1 MFSSGQSSEVLR
13 GVDRL
18 HALLLSKDS
27 KEEKEAEVLLWS
39 ALGSPHPST
48 AQALACLVV
57 ALVEEGK
64 LVLPH
69 TISRLLASLSHGL
82 PYTGIVAALGS
93 LLQLQAGTAESFTS
107 PYAIS
112 ARQHPFISVLRSTP
126 AAWALVLDQCEAI
139 LMKPNGLAVLRP
151 FLLYLYCDP
160 AHHDHLGAIR
170 SCLLDRLIQMGRK
183 DETSLAFLNSLLPWQ
198 RLNVSASLPETSRL
212 IRRVVELCLNANV
225 SQAQT
230 DSSSILP
237 NHLLLLAALTLA
249 EVQQGLSPVAT
260 LSLLEQA
267 LDKSEASN
275 WDGVLLLLN
284 KALAACPL
292 PHQAA
297 ILDLCLRLLQD
308 RRVSHLPTAALVAT
322 CLQDLALPS
331 PLQPAITATKAEL
344 VRLFYKMERSVPAD
358 MVEVKTPFQRDVSE
372 VLETAN
378 LMRKLET
385 PGGVEN
391 WLSATSSQ
399 ALSSLKHMFP
409 LLAALFLTREEP
421 GEAVLSLQLLLKS
434 VKQEPSLAPSLLTLI
449 THRLGRNPAPRLTL
463 ALLHALP
470 SMASDKGCI
479 ALIMKLVSSL
489 SSRPSVAPLRL
500 SLLVRL
506 WKVETRCFPLLQV
519 CLFNHFAI
527 NLASQ
532 AALAQKNVS
541 GTEWQVAQAVAVR
554 EVVTSH
560 ATQYGS
566 DLLPLLSDLINQA
579 EGEEGATA
587 ASLALEGIAV
597 LCKEGVIDMR
607 TTVKVTNKTV

>member
-1 MFSSGQSSEVLR
+1 MEELQRVFSSGQSNEVLR

-57 ALVEEGK
+57 TLVEEGK

-93 LLQLQAGTAESFTS
+93 LLQLQAVTAEAFTS

-139 LMKPNGLAVLRP
+139 LMRPNGLAVLRP
-151 FLLYLYCDP
+151 FLLYLYCEP

-170 SCLLDRLIQMGRK
+170 SCLLDRLIQLGRK
-183 DETSLAFLNSLLPWQ
+183 DKTTFAFLNSLLSWQ
-198 RLNVSASLPETSRL
+198 RLNLSASLPEASRL
-212 IRRVVELCLNANV
+212 IHRVVELCLDDDV
-225 SQAQT
+225 TQAQV
-230 DSSSILP
+230 DYSSILP
-237 NHLLLLAALTLA
+237 CHHLLLAALSLA

-260 LSLLEQA
+260 LGLLEQS
-267 LDKSEASN
+267 LGKSEASN

-284 KALAACPL
+284 KALTACPL

-297 ILDLCLRLLQD
+297 ILDLCLILLQTG
-308 RRVSHLPTAALVAT
+308 RVSHLPTAALVAT

-331 PLQPAITATKAEL
+331 PLHPAATATKAEL
-344 VRLFYKMERSVPAD
+344 VRIFYKMGSRVPAD
-358 MVEVKTPFQRDVSE
+358 MVEVKTPFQRDVGE
-372 VLETAN
+372 VLETVD

-385 PGGVEN
+385 LGGVQD

-399 ALSSLKHMFP
+399 TPSSLAHMFP
-409 LLAALFLTREEP
+409 LLAALFLTREEHQ
-421 GEAVLSLQLLLKS
+421 EAVLTLQLLLKS
-434 VKQEPSLAPSLLTLI
+434 VKQEPHLAPSLLTLI

-519 CLFNHFAI
+519 CFFNLH
-527 NLASQ
+527 
-532 AALAQKNVS
+532 
-541 GTEWQVAQAVAVR
+541 
-554 EVVTSH
+554 
-560 ATQYGS
+560 
-566 DLLPLLSDLINQA
+566 
-579 EGEEGATA
+579 
-587 ASLALEGIAV
+587 
-597 LCKEGVIDMR
+597 
-607 TTVKVTNKTV
+607 TVF

>member
-1 MFSSGQSSEVLR
+1 MEELQRIFGGGQSSEVLR

-18 HALLLSKDS
+18 HALLLSKDG
-27 KEEKEAEVLLWS
+27 KEAEALLWS

-93 LLQLQAGTAESFTS
+93 LLQLQANAVKSFTS

-126 AAWALVLDQCEAI
+126 AAWALVLDQCQEILTRPNGIAI
-139 LMKPNGLAVLRP
+139 LQP

-183 DETSLAFLNSLLPWQ
+183 DEHTLAFLNSLLLWQ
-198 RLNVSASLPETSRL
+198 RFNVSASLPETSRL
-212 IRRVVELCLNANV
+212 ICQVVELCLDTNV

-230 DSSSILP
+230 ALP
-237 NHLLLLAALTLA
+237 SHLLLLAALALA
-249 EVQQGLSPVAT
+249 EVQQGLSPAAS
-260 LSLLEQA
+260 LSLLKQA
-267 LDKSEASN
+267 LDLSVETD

-284 KALAACPL
+284 KALSACPL
-292 PHQAA
+292 PHQAG
-297 ILDLCLRLLQD
+297 ILDLCLRLVQD
-308 RRVSHLPTAALVAT
+308 GRVSCLPTAALVAT

-331 PLQPAITATKAEL
+331 PLQPATTATKAKL
-344 VRLFYKMERSVPAD
+344 VRLFYKMEWSVPPD
-358 MVEVKTPFQRDVSE
+358 MVKIVTPFQRDVSE
-372 VLETAN
+372 ALETTD
-378 LMRKLET
+378 LMRKLKT
-385 PGGVEN
+385 PGDVDN
-391 WLSATSSQ
+391 WLSASSGQTFTSQ
-399 ALSSLKHMFP
+399 KHIFP

-421 GEAVLSLQLLLKS
+421 GQAVLTLQLLLQN
-434 VKQEPSLAPSLLTLI
+434 VKEDPCRAPSLLTLI

-489 SSRPSVAPLRL
+489 SSRPIMAPLRL

-519 CLFNHFAI
+519 CF
-527 NLASQ
+527 
-532 AALAQKNVS
+532 
-541 GTEWQVAQAVAVR
+541 
-554 EVVTSH
+554 
-560 ATQYGS
+560 
-566 DLLPLLSDLINQA
+566 
-579 EGEEGATA
+579 
-587 ASLALEGIAV
+587 
-597 LCKEGVIDMR
+597 
-607 TTVKVTNKTV
+607 

>member
-1 MFSSGQSSEVLR
+1 MEELQRVFSNGQSSEVLR

-27 KEEKEAEVLLWS
+27 KEEKEAEALLWS
-39 ALGSPHPST
+39 ALGSPNPST

-93 LLQLQAGTAESFTS
+93 LLQLQADTAESFTS

-139 LMKPNGLAVLRP
+139 LKRPSGLAILRP

-170 SCLLDRLIQMGRK
+170 SCLLDVLIQLGRK
-183 DETSLAFLNSLLPWQ
+183 DKTTFAFLNSLLPWQ
-198 RLNVSASLPETSRL
+198 RLNISASLPETSCL
-212 IRRVVELCLNANV
+212 IRRVVELCHNADV
-225 SQAQT
+225 SQTQA
-230 DSSSILP
+230 DASIYP
-237 NHLLLLAALTLA
+237 CHLLLLASLTLA

-260 LSLLEQA
+260 LSLLEQS
-267 LDKSEASN
+267 LGKSEAST

-284 KALAACPL
+284 KALIACPL
-292 PHQAA
+292 PHQSG
-297 ILDLCLRLLQD
+297 ILNLCLRLLQD
-308 RRVSHLPTAALVAT
+308 GQVSHLPTAALVAT

-331 PLQPAITATKAEL
+331 PLQPATTATKAEL
-344 VRLFYKMERSVPAD
+344 VRIFYKMERRVPAD
-358 MVEVKTPFQRDVSE
+358 RVAAAVKPSFQRDVSE
-372 VLETAN
+372 VLETVD
-378 LMRKLET
+378 LMHKLET
-385 PGGVEN
+385 PGGVDN

-399 ALSSLKHMFP
+399 TPSSLTHMFP
-409 LLAALFLTREEP
+409 LLSALFLTTEEP
-421 GEAVLSLQLLLKS
+421 GQAVLTLELLLKS
-434 VKQEPSLAPSLLTLI
+434 VKQEPFLAPSLLTLI

-519 CLFNHFAI
+519 CLL
-527 NLASQ
+527 NLHTIHYFYRQ
-532 AALAQKNVS
+532 L
-541 GTEWQVAQAVAVR
+541 
-554 EVVTSH
+554 
-560 ATQYGS
+560 
-566 DLLPLLSDLINQA
+566 
-579 EGEEGATA
+579 
-587 ASLALEGIAV
+587 
-597 LCKEGVIDMR
+597 
-607 TTVKVTNKTV
+607 